1 MLHHCCCIQE
11 IDSKAKALIITDTV
25 EYLHE
30 YLNQP
35 TVISEDIMTHA
46 IHFLSEDLKDVP
58 TSLCH
63 YQLADIKSVCK
74 IFANWII
81 VESYTTVPSTAVPN
95 PPKPIV
101 PFPKI
106 FPIRYPA
113 PTYKGDNGQ
122 DRLTTSKGA
131 LKQQT
136 PVTPKGRKVKV
147 NSKGYQEPISAR
159 TISRVAPPP
168 SISPFEAQHQ
178 TLYSP
183 VAVRTRSRTV
193 SQNFTTLS

>member
-11 IDSKAKALIITDTV
+11 IDSKAKALIITDTA

-63 YQLADIKSVCK
+63 YQLADIKAVRK

-95 PPKPIV
+95 PPKPLV

-106 FPIRYPA
+106 CPIRYPA
-113 PTYKGDNGQ
+113 PTYKGDHGQ

-136 PVTPKGRKVKV
+136 PVTP
-147 NSKGYQEPISAR
+147 
-159 TISRVAPPP
+159 
-168 SISPFEAQHQ
+168 
-178 TLYSP
+178 TL
-183 VAVRTRSRTV
+183 
-193 SQNFTTLS
+193 